1 MKLVEKQ
8 LVQSLSKN
16 KIFVFLMFL
25 LSVFTSFMY
34 FFVRFSIDVNYKRLQ
49 SIAVLNEK
57 QQLYWTALTSNI
69 SLARSF
75 LFGFLLL
82 TGVVECMFYYRFF
95 KENKKQLGCL
105 KTIGYT
111 DSELVRVFLKA
122 TTVVAISG
130 AVTGCI
136 AGYFAS
142 DILIDANKTTYL
154 IENIQKGVSFT
165 TLGTGLLF
173 PCIVF
178 LILTYIMYGMVRK
191 KECAVLI
198 TEASNKSSC
207 GSVLRMADRLS
218 MLFPK
223 KQRMPVRL
231 ALRNVMALILMLL
244 SVFTMLIMFN
254 LAYALNKSS
263 EYISGAQMEGRY
275 YESELRYDFMMQALS
290 EDLSEGQSEVTTY
303 SKSACELQFGKKKDS
318 MLRQTVGAFDES
330 QKLFELIDKKGKVIP
345 FPKEGEIV
353 VSEHIATVYHMNP
366 DDIVKIRIGEE
377 TEELK
382 ITGVARNAESNWVY
396 MQKEQLNQMLGYS
409 KEAYCGI
416 VSNAVLSDEDA
427 LVITREEREKELLR
441 NSVSN
446 QMSAVIVQ
454 VMGCVIGCILLLL
467 AVALNFNSNLSDMR
481 ILRML
486 GYKTKEIRHLLVDV
500 YKPVIL
506 VGFFLLLLPAFGVVK
521 IILNSLSMQIEEYL
535 HFETGVGV
543 NLLIFGIIWIIYF
556 AIQGLYGREKRK
568 R

>member
-8 LVQSLSKN
+8 LFQSLLKN
-16 KIFVFLMFL
+16 KVFVFLMFL

-82 TGVVECMFYYRFF
+82 TGFVECMFYYRFF

-122 TTVVAISG
+122 TVVVTISG

-142 DILIDANKTTYL
+142 DILIHANKTTYS

-165 TLGTGLLF
+165 TLGIGLLF
-173 PCIVF
+173 PCLVF

-198 TEASNKSSC
+198 TEASNQSSC
-207 GSVLRMADRLS
+207 GSVLRMADRVS

-223 KQRMPVRL
+223 KQWMPVRL

-263 EYISGAQMEGRY
+263 EYINGAQMEGRY

-290 EDLSEGQSEVTTY
+290 EDLSDGQTEVTTY
-303 SKSACELQFGKKKDS
+303 SKSDCKLQFGKKEDH

-416 VSNAVLSDEDA
+416 VSNAVLSEEDA

-506 VGFFLLLLPAFGVVK
+506 VGFFLLLLPALGVVK

>member
-8 LVQSLSKN
+8 LFQSLLKN

-34 FFVRFSIDVNYKRLQ
+34 FFVHFSIDLNYKRLQ

-69 SLARSF
+69 NLARSF

-82 TGVVECMFYYRFF
+82 TGFVECMFYYRFF

-122 TTVVAISG
+122 TVVLTISG

-136 AGYFAS
+136 AG
-142 DILIDANKTTYL
+142 YL

-198 TEASNKSSC
+198 TEASNQSSC

-290 EDLSEGQSEVTTY
+290 ENLSDGQAEVTTY

-353 VSEHIATVYHMNP
+353 VSEHIATVYHMNQ

-416 VSNAVLSDEDA
+416 VSNAVLSEEDA

-535 HFETGVGV
+535 HLETGVGV
-543 NLLIFGIIWIIYF
+543 NLLIFGIIWVIYL
-556 AIQGLYGREKRK
+556 AIQG
-568 R
+568 

>member
-142 DILIDANKTTYL
+142 DILINANKTTYL
-154 IENIQKGVSFT
+154 IENIQKGVSFS

-263 EYISGAQMEGRY
+263 EYINGAQMEGRY

-290 EDLSEGQSEVTTY
+290 EDLSDGQTEVTTY
-303 SKSACELQFGKKKDS
+303 SKSDCKLQFGKKEDH

-330 QKLFELIDKKGKVIP
+330 QKLFELIDEKGKVIS
-345 FPKEGEIV
+345 FPREGEIV
-353 VSEHIATVYHMNP
+353 ISEHIATVYHVNP

-377 TEELK
+377 TEELRV
-382 ITGVARNAESNWVY
+382 TGVARNAESNWVY